1 MGRVEKCMSECI
13 LCPRMCRAHRMA
25 QETGYCRETAE
36 LVVARAALHMWEE
49 ECISGENG
57 SGAVWDVFTAR
68 IRIFPG
74 QKLEKRLQLEGLQR
88 YFWNCRHRGRII
100 LIL

>member
-25 QETGYCRETAE
+25 QETGFCRETAG

-57 SGAVWDVFTAR
+57 SGTVFFSGCSLGC
-68 IRIFPG
+68 I
-74 QKLEKRLQLEGLQR
+74 
-88 YFWNCRHRGRII
+88 YC
-100 LIL
+100 